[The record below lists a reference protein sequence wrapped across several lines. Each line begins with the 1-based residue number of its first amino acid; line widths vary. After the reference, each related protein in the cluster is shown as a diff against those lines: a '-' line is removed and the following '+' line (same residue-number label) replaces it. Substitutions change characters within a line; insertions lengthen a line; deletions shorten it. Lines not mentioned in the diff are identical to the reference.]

1 MKILLTGGGTGGH
14 FYPIIA
20 VAEELNTIAKENR
33 LIKPILYYMSTD
45 AYNETLL
52 YENNIKFIRTNAGKI
67 RKSRS
72 IQNIILN
79 FFDLFKTALG
89 VIGAIWR
96 IFVIYPDVIFGK
108 GAYASFPA
116 LFAGKILRIPVVI
129 HESDSSPGKVNS
141 WAGKFARRI
150 AISYPEAI
158 NFFPKEKTAYTGN
171 PVRKEVQQALSVG
184 AAEFFGFNKDI
195 PTIFVIGGSQGS
207 KFINEVIIRILPE
220 LVKKYQVIHHTGVNN
235 IKIVEESRDVVLTEK
250 ELKKRYKPIAYLNVL
265 TLRMAAGLADIII
278 SRAGSTIFEIALWAK
293 PSIIIPIPEPTS
305 HDQKNNAYSYARS
318 GACSVIEEKNL
329 VGGVLLS
336 EIERILGNPEEK
348 QKMINSARAFARK
361 DSAALIANEIM
372 SIAMEHEK

>member
-305 HDQKNNAYSYARS
+305 HDQKNNAYSYTRS

>member
-20 VAEELNTIAKENR
+20 VAEELKTIAKENR

-79 FFDLFKTALG
+79 FFDLFRTAL
-89 VIGAIWR
+89 
-96 IFVIYPDVIFGK
+96 
-108 GAYASFPA
+108 
-116 LFAGKILRIPVVI
+116 VI

-305 HDQKNNAYSYARS
+305 HDQKNNAYSYTRS

>member
-129 HESDSSPGKVNS
+129 HESDSSQGKVNS